1 MAITVTTPGAKQGF
15 IVNGVSADASACEE
29 LQAAVAGKK
38 IKVRH
43 VTINSGAGITV
54 TIGAGETGGA
64 VTAALIGPVSFAANE
79 SMQWDFSPHMELPEN
94 TALVVDASGA
104 GAVCVFAQ
112 GVIE

>member
-1 MAITVTTPGAKQGF
+1 MAITVTTPGCKQGF
-15 IVNGVSADASACEE
+15 IVNGVSADVSACEE

-43 VTINSGAGITV
+43 LTINSGAGITI
-54 TIGAGETGGA
+54 TIGAGETTGA
-64 VTAALIGPVSFAANE
+64 VTTALIGPISFAANE
-79 SMQWDFSPHMELPEN
+79 SMQWDFSPHMELPAA

>member
-1 MAITVTTPGAKQGF
+1 MAITVTTPGCKQGF
-15 IVNGVSADASACEE
+15 IVNGISADVSACEE

-43 VTINSGAGITV
+43 LTINSGAAITI
-54 TIGAGETGGA
+54 TLGAGETAGA
-64 VTAALIGPVSFAANE
+64 VTDALIGPVSFAQNT
-79 SMQWDFSPHMELPEN
+79 SMQWTFNPPMELPVN

-104 GAVCVFAQ
+104 GTVCIFAQ